1 MERDELIAFAENK
14 GLKVDRRLGDE
25 KLRESIE
32 AQLAEQGEAPVSRD
46 WGDEAPAPTAT
57 ETSDPDPEPEPVV
70 EPPVAEPVED
80 EWPKRIAPCAWLD
93 QDGNRWTDLGQA
105 GEAVEAIRRRT

>member
-32 AQLAEQGEAPVSRD
+32 AQLAELGEEPVSRD
-46 WGDEAPAPTAT
+46 WGDDSEPASPDVAP
-57 ETSDPDPEPEPVV
+57 PDPEPDVAPA
-70 EPPVAEPVED
+70 AEPETPED

-93 QDGNRWTDLGQA
+93 QDGNRWTDLGLA